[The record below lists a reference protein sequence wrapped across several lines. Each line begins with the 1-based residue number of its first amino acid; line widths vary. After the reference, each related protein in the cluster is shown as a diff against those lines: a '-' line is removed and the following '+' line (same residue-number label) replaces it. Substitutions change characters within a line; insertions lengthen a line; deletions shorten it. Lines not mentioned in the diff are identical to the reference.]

1 MIDPKTLT
9 PESFYELQS
18 ETYAKG
24 YLAGAYD
31 ERLRIIDLITAT
43 YLDDEYEFGI
53 QVWTQDIVDLIES
66 RND

>member
-1 MIDPKTLT
+1 MSD
-9 PESFYELQS
+9 LQDTIANAGIKAFNS
-18 ETYAKG
+18 G